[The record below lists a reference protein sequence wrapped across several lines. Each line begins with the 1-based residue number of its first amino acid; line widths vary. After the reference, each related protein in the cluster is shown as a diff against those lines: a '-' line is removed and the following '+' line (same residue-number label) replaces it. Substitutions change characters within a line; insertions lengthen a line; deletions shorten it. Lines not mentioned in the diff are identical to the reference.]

1 MFFFHQKQSKRRRRI
16 CEKIEVHLSS
26 ARWNVGKSSTISLGD
41 ACKLQGPWKFEGLGR
56 QTHAS
61 TWGGRAE
68 TTLPQWICLWWLFPW
83 IFGRAGQRTCAHT
96 HTHREHFA
104 EPARQNRSAILSGK
118 QKTCGFTPAKPHEP
132 FIFFHQIVSVRNW
145 KTQGAVFT
153 GCWNSQS
160 RVRVDIPP
168 CFNKQDSPKSYAGK
182 DGMLSFLGCLS
193 RWCASLM
200 QAQVLQRYM
209 LYAAIAG
216 LKCTNKSAYFSLA
229 LQQ

>member
-96 HTHREHFA
+96 HTHTESILQNLRGKTDLPYFQESKKHVALLQPSPTSLSYFFTRSCPWEIEKRKGLCSQA
-104 EPARQNRSAILSGK
+104 VEILNLELELIFHPAS
-118 QKTCGFTPAKPHEP
+118 
-132 FIFFHQIVSVRNW
+132 
-145 KTQGAVFT
+145 
-153 GCWNSQS
+153 
-160 RVRVDIPP
+160 
-168 CFNKQDSPKSYAGK
+168 
-182 DGMLSFLGCLS
+182 
-193 RWCASLM
+193 
-200 QAQVLQRYM
+200 
-209 LYAAIAG
+209 
-216 LKCTNKSAYFSLA
+216 TNKIHQKAMLA
-229 LQQ
+229 RMECSVFWGV